1 MPRIKSW
8 IAFSRLLLLA
18 TLGAAPTVGATAK
31 PKPVVQKGLLG
42 DIEPWGAED
51 AASEDDQPRIPE
63 PMVFDLMR
71 PLGAHQGEL
80 EVNVL
85 GLFPIA
91 SRGEGGG
98 VPDALG
104 LPGEGVEWAPEV
116 EYAVLDGFTLELE
129 LPFENTTVAAY
140 KGGAQWT
147 FGKAFGNSFIHGAQF
162 IVQYDRQPANW
173 LPTLTY
179 VAGMRFSRTWSV
191 LGMFGFR
198 GVTNPEHPGDE
209 LEGIMNISVFAD
221 VAPHITLGV
230 ETNLAE
236 SVGGKTNFLLMP
248 QLQWE
253 VTDHFMLQ
261 GGIGARMT
269 DENTLAE
276 ASVRVIRSF

>member
-1 MPRIKSW
+1 MRKIR
-8 IAFSRLLLLA
+8 SRTALSLVSLLA
-18 TLGAAPTVGATAK
+18 LLGATSTIGATVK
-31 PKPVVQKGLLG
+31 PKPVVQTGPLG

-80 EVNVL
+80 EMNVL
-85 GLFPIA
+85 GLFPLA
-91 SRGEGGG
+91 SKGEGGG
-98 VPDALG
+98 IPDALG
-104 LPGEGVEWAPEV
+104 LAGEGVEWAPEL
-116 EYAVLDGFTLELE
+116 EYALLDGFTLELE

-147 FGKAFGNSFIHGAQF
+147 FGKAFGNTFIHGAQL
-162 IVQYDRQPANW
+162 IIQYDRQPANW

-198 GVTNPEHPGDE
+198 GVTNPTHPGDE
-209 LEGIMNISVFAD
+209 WEGIVNLSIFAD
-221 VAPHITLGV
+221 IAPHITLGV

-261 GGIGARMT
+261 GGIGARIT
-269 DENTLAE
+269 DENPLAE
-276 ASVRVIRSF
+276 PSVRVIRSF